1 MNFIRIISEHFINNS
16 LYFAIYLSTM
26 EKNTKPLKLEY
37 LDEISAGDIQF
48 KKDLIKIFLNQIPEF
63 ISNMKKFYADNDL
76 KALAKEAHTAKSSVL
91 IFGME
96 ETGASLK
103 KLQLFAEENTPDPIT
118 EIIQSVEL
126 ELENMS
132 KLLFEFVQS

>member
-1 MNFIRIISEHFINNS
+1 
-16 LYFAIYLSTM
+16 M

-103 KLQLFAEENTPDPIT
+103 KLQLLAEENTPDPIT

-132 KLLFEFVQS
+132 KLLLEFIQS

>member
-26 EKNTKPLKLEY
+26 EKNEKPLKLEY

-126 ELENMS
+126 GLENMS
-132 KLLFEFVQS
+132 KLLLEFVQS